1 MWVVTCIQRAR
12 SFIYKY
18 RYIYIH
24 HPYILNTRVKYMYQ
38 SKRIVNKK
46 WSSTTHS
53 YISRYKH
60 SSPYNSVPV
69 LATTNS
75 TWPMISVLTV
85 STENWIVP
93 QCTII
98 RIHTRYTVQYTIL
111 YVNLQHMLHFVIV
124 YYRSIPL
131 MYTNDQ
137 ATFILNTS
145 DQRVTPSSRGDN
157 PPVITTFQIQIKYL
171 GNKWFKHTSLMYC

>member
-1 MWVVTCIQRAR
+1 MWVVTGIQRTQ

-53 YISRYKH
+53 YISGCKH

-111 YVNLQHMLHFVIV
+111 YVNLQHMLHFVVV
-124 YYRSIPL
+124 YY
-131 MYTNDQ
+131 
-137 ATFILNTS
+137 
-145 DQRVTPSSRGDN
+145 
-157 PPVITTFQIQIKYL
+157 
-171 GNKWFKHTSLMYC
+171 KHTANVHKRSSYVYSHHLRPESNTLIKGRQSSYDNNLPDTDQILG